1 MLHQIVPWTIET
13 ILCITS
19 VIRPRLQFFEM
30 GVSLVSVCILL
41 WDILHASFGE
51 GADLSDVFMRS
62 ILCWCCS
69 VSFYLF
75 FLCHLFFFPSPP
87 SSSWGPLSPGVCQE
101 SPWPFPHLLSLESG
115 SRNRQKTQVF
125 ACECKHSCIVPPKY
139 HLHLDDYSL
148 SFSLS
153 LSLSLSFFL
162 CSFSL
167 SLSLSSLC
175 RSFGEHSHTLGLSIH
190 RMVM

>member
-1 MLHQIVPWTIET
+1 MTLSWACLCLGSILSFAMLHQIVPWTIET

-75 FLCHLFFFPSPP
+75 FLCHLFFFPIASFVFLRAFEPRGVPRKPLAISTP
-87 SSSWGPLSPGVCQE
+87 SFVGKWKPQQTENASLRLSMQSFMHRSTKIPLALSRASWC
-101 SPWPFPHLLSLESG
+101 
-115 SRNRQKTQVF
+115 
-125 ACECKHSCIVPPKY
+125 
-139 HLHLDDYSL
+139 
-148 SFSLS
+148 
-153 LSLSLSFFL
+153 
-162 CSFSL
+162 
-167 SLSLSSLC
+167 
-175 RSFGEHSHTLGLSIH
+175 
-190 RMVM
+190 

>member
-1 MLHQIVPWTIET
+1 MTLSWACLCLGSILSFAMLYQIVPWTIET

-75 FLCHLFFFPSPP
+75 FLCHLFFVSHRLLRLLEGLLAPGCAKKALGHFHTFFRWKVEAATDRKRKSSP
-87 SSSWGPLSPGVCQE
+87 VNAII
-101 SPWPFPHLLSLESG
+101 H
-115 SRNRQKTQVF
+115 
-125 ACECKHSCIVPPKY
+125 A
-139 HLHLDDYSL
+139 
-148 SFSLS
+148 SF
-153 LSLSLSFFL
+153 
-162 CSFSL
+162 
-167 SLSLSSLC
+167 
-175 RSFGEHSHTLGLSIH
+175 H
-190 RMVM
+190 